1 MWPAWVY
8 NFPIS
13 LPSIWSRK
21 IVFEEPYVRMLSDR
35 SLKSIKIFNL
45 VNWQGPINFFCFI
58 FNFIFW
64 PFRWNRIK
72 TIERSFEN
80 HRYHP
85 TYEPTLIIQILII
98 AGRLPRRFI
107 IKVDP
112 MRMCDSWPII
122 WFTPVLL
129 SKWKSSLKWTV
140 MSESG
145 RSTVEWKWTVRGD

>member
-1 MWPAWVY
+1 MLNIFNLHNSFGPISFSISYGPYQLFEIVKAFKELGDILKAFYGPLKALISHNFMWLAWVY

-72 TIERSFEN
+72 TIERSFFK
-80 HRYHP
+80 
-85 TYEPTLIIQILII
+85 TTVTTLL
-98 AGRLPRRFI
+98 
-107 IKVDP
+107 
-112 MRMCDSWPII
+112 M
-122 WFTPVLL
+122 
-129 SKWKSSLKWTV
+129 SLQL
-140 MSESG
+140 
-145 RSTVEWKWTVRGD
+145 